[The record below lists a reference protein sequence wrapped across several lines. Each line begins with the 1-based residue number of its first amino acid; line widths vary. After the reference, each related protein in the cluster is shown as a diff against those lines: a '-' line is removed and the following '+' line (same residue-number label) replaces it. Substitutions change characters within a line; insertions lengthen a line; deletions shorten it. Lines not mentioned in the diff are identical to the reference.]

1 MRMFFSGYFWG
12 LLLVIWG
19 ILLILNTMFHFKI
32 PIGSIIIASILILIG
47 IQLLIGPKTHFFGIA
62 NDHEVIFN
70 DVKIKASNQNDK
82 YSVVFGSGVFDF
94 TEINKADQ
102 RQYIKADVV
111 FGQAIVKIKKT
122 DPILIKGN
130 CVFGNLRFPDSSN
143 FSFGERTYTSSTY
156 TGSSNPIE
164 IKADVVFGEM
174 VIQEVD

>member
-19 ILLILNTMFHFKI
+19 ILLILNTTFHFKI
-32 PIGSIIIASILILIG
+32 PIGSIIIATILILIG
-47 IQLLIGPKTHFFGIA
+47 IQLLIGPKMHFGVM

-70 DVKIKASNQNDK
+70 EAKIKATDQNDK

-94 TEINKADQ
+94 TELNKTDQ
-102 RQYIKADVV
+102 KQYVKTDVV

-122 DPILIKGN
+122 DPIIIKSN
-130 CVFGNLRFPDSSN
+130 CVFGNIKFPDSGTL
-143 FSFGERTYTSSTY
+143 SFGERTYTSSSY
-156 TGSSNPIE
+156 AGSANPIE

>member
-12 LLLVIWG
+12 LVLVIWG
-19 ILLILNTMFHFKI
+19 VLLILNTTFHFKI
-32 PIGSIIIASILILIG
+32 PIGSIIIASILILLG
-47 IQLLIGPKTHFFGIA
+47 IQLLVGPKMYYGIK

-70 DVKIKASNQNDK
+70 EAKIKATSENDK

-94 TEINKADQ
+94 TDINKTDKKQ
-102 RQYIKADVV
+102 FVKADVV

-122 DPILIKGN
+122 DPIIIKGN
-130 CVFGNLRFPDSSN
+130 CVFGNIKFPDSGSL
-143 FSFGERTYTSSTY
+143 SFGDRTYTTSSY
-156 TGSSNPIE
+156 AGSSNPIE